1 MDFIEYF
8 TLGWFSVHTRDGGQ
22 CFVSS
27 WGCGG
32 FDAQFLAIQEHLLKQ
47 ALDASGDVL
56 KLVYPI

>member
-1 MDFIEYF
+1 MDFI
-8 TLGWFSVHTRDGGQ
+8 SVHTRDGGQ